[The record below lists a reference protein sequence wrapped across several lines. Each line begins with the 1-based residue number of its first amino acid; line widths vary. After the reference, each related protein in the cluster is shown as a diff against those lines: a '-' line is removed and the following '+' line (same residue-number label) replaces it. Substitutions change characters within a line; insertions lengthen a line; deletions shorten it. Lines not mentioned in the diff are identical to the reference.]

1 LLESAGEFLLSVRHR
16 PNLFAHRSRP
26 AAAIGCGRFS
36 YWLASSITAD
46 RQYRVG
52 DRR

>member
-1 LLESAGEFLLSVRHR
+1 MFCLSLTPGRATIGNPLRTSVSV
-16 PNLFAHRSRP
+16 PNRD
-26 AAAIGCGRFS
+26 S